1 MKNIY
6 KIFLI
11 GLVLIGTMVSC
22 EESDLEIDK
31 LYENADTSGAF
42 LRTLEFPK
50 DVVNLTDPTMNSI
63 DILIEVQ
70 EGDGSQPPTFTEV
83 RVYVAPYDDQDLL
96 FPTVDDQGNPLG
108 ETFMMSLQASEFS
121 PSEINGLPSAQIN
134 LPTQLIV
141 DTYPNAVFTIPTFI
155 ATRLELELA
164 DGRIFTDTNV
174 GASVATGD
182 FFATP
187 FLYKTIFLNF

>member
-42 LRTLEFPK
+42 IRTLEFPQ
-50 DVVNLTDPTMNSI
+50 DVVNLADSI

-134 LPTQLIV
+134 MPAQLIA
-141 DTYPNAVFTIPTFI
+141 DTYPTAVFTIPTFI

-164 DGRIFTDTNV
+164 DGRIFTNTNV